1 MIYSLLVKL
10 KYLTYALKIMK
21 TKELDNLAKESLLY
35 DFYGGL
41 LTDKQREVMELYHE
55 ENYSI
60 VEIAGEL
67 GVSKQAVHDNLKKTE
82 RILSDYEDKLGLV
95 SKFVSRSSALNR
107 ARADVA
113 TLRNELAETS
123 GIRPELTAKIDEIE
137 TLLKGMED

>member
-1 MIYSLLVKL
+1 
-10 KYLTYALKIMK
+10 MK
-21 TKELDNLAKESLLY
+21 DPELDNLAKESLLY

-95 SKFVSRSSALNR
+95 SKFVARSNALR
-107 ARADVA
+107 TVRADVES
-113 TLRNELAETS
+113 LKVMLVENEGMKDLSA
-123 GIRPELTAKIDEIE
+123 RIDEIE
-137 TLLKGMED
+137 TLLKGMEE

>member
-1 MIYSLLVKL
+1 
-10 KYLTYALKIMK
+10 MK
-21 TKELDNLAKESLLY
+21 DPELDNLAKESLLY

-95 SKFVSRSSALNR
+95 SKFVARSNALR
-107 ARADVA
+107 TVRADVES
-113 TLRNELAETS
+113 LKVMLAENEEKKDLS
-123 GIRPELTAKIDEIE
+123 ARIDEIE
-137 TLLKGMED
+137 TLLKGMEE

>member
-1 MIYSLLVKL
+1 
-10 KYLTYALKIMK
+10 MK
-21 TKELDNLAKESLLY
+21 DPELDNLAKESLLY

-95 SKFVSRSSALNR
+95 SKFVARSNALR
-107 ARADVA
+107 TVRADVESLKVMLA
-113 TLRNELAETS
+113 DNEEMKDLSA
-123 GIRPELTAKIDEIE
+123 RIDEIE
-137 TLLKGMED
+137 TLLKGMEE

>member
-1 MIYSLLVKL
+1 
-10 KYLTYALKIMK
+10 MK

-95 SKFVSRSSALNR
+95 SKFVNRMSALET
-107 ARADVA
+107 ARADVIS
-113 TLRNELAETS
+113 LRNELAGTD
-123 GIRPELTAKIDEIE
+123 GIKPELTAKIDEIE

>member
-1 MIYSLLVKL
+1 
-10 KYLTYALKIMK
+10 MK
-21 TKELDNLAKESLLY
+21 NPELDNLAKESLLY

-67 GVSKQAVHDNLKKTE
+67 GVSKQAVHDNLRKTE

-95 SKFVSRSSALNR
+95 SRFVSRSNALR
-107 ARADVA
+107 AVRADVES
-113 TLRNELAETS
+113 LRDELKGNE
-123 GIRPELTAKIDEIE
+123 GMKNLTARIDEIE
-137 TLLKGMED
+137 TLLKGMEE

>member
-1 MIYSLLVKL
+1 
-10 KYLTYALKIMK
+10 MK
-21 TKELDNLAKESLLY
+21 DPELDNLAKESLLY

-95 SKFVSRSSALNR
+95 SKFVARSNALR
-107 ARADVA
+107 TVRADVESLKVMMA
-113 TLRNELAETS
+113 ENEGMKDLSA
-123 GIRPELTAKIDEIE
+123 RIDEIE
-137 TLLKGMED
+137 TLLKGMEE

>member
-1 MIYSLLVKL
+1 
-10 KYLTYALKIMK
+10 MK
-21 TKELDNLAKESLLY
+21 DPELDNLAKESLLY

-95 SKFVSRSSALNR
+95 SKFVARSNALR
-107 ARADVA
+107 TVRADVESLKA
-113 TLRNELAETS
+113 MLAENEGMKDLS
-123 GIRPELTAKIDEIE
+123 ARIDEIE
-137 TLLKGMED
+137 TLLKGMEE

>member
-1 MIYSLLVKL
+1 
-10 KYLTYALKIMK
+10 MK
-21 TKELDNLAKESLLY
+21 DPELDNLAKESLLY

-95 SKFVSRSSALNR
+95 SKFVARSNALR
-107 ARADVA
+107 TVRADVES
-113 TLRNELAETS
+113 LKVMLAENEGMKDLS
-123 GIRPELTAKIDEIE
+123 ARIDEIE
-137 TLLKGMED
+137 ALLKGMEE

>member
-1 MIYSLLVKL
+1 
-10 KYLTYALKIMK
+10 MK
-21 TKELDNLAKESLLY
+21 DLELDNLAKESLLY

-95 SKFVSRSSALNR
+95 SKFVARSNALR
-107 ARADVA
+107 TVRADVES
-113 TLRNELAETS
+113 LKVMLAENEGMKDLS
-123 GIRPELTAKIDEIE
+123 ARIDAIE
-137 TLLKGMED
+137 ALLKGMEE

>member
-1 MIYSLLVKL
+1 
-10 KYLTYALKIMK
+10 MK
-21 TKELDNLAKESLLY
+21 DPELDNLAKESLLY

-95 SKFVSRSSALNR
+95 SKFVSRSNALRTVR
-107 ARADVA
+107 ANVES
-113 TLRNELAETS
+113 LKVMLAENEGMKDLS
-123 GIRPELTAKIDEIE
+123 ARIDEIE
-137 TLLKGMED
+137 TLLKGMEE

>member
-1 MIYSLLVKL
+1 
-10 KYLTYALKIMK
+10 MK
-21 TKELDNLAKESLLY
+21 TRELDNLAKESLLY

-82 RILSDYEDKLGLV
+82 KILSDYEDKLGLV
-95 SKFVSRSSALNR
+95 SKFVSRSSSLNK
-107 ARADVA
+107 ARADMA
-113 TLRNELAETS
+113 TLRNELAGTA
-123 GIRPELTAKIDEIE
+123 GIKPELTAKIDEIE

>member
-1 MIYSLLVKL
+1 
-10 KYLTYALKIMK
+10 MK
-21 TKELDNLAKESLLY
+21 DPELDNLAKESLLY

-95 SKFVSRSSALNR
+95 SKFVARSNALR
-107 ARADVA
+107 TVRADVES
-113 TLRNELAETS
+113 LKVMLAENEGMKDLS
-123 GIRPELTAKIDEIE
+123 ARIDETVSATISPAVNSVLIFS
-137 TLLKGMED
+137 TAS

>member
-1 MIYSLLVKL
+1 
-10 KYLTYALKIMK
+10 MK
-21 TKELDNLAKESLLY
+21 DPELDNLAKESLLY

-95 SKFVSRSSALNR
+95 SKFVARSNALR
-107 ARADVA
+107 TVRADV
-113 TLRNELAETS
+113 ESMKVMLAENEEMKDLS
-123 GIRPELTAKIDEIE
+123 ARIDEIE
-137 TLLKGMED
+137 TLLKGMEE

>member
-1 MIYSLLVKL
+1 
-10 KYLTYALKIMK
+10 MK
-21 TKELDNLAKESLLY
+21 TRELDNLAKESLLY

-82 RILSDYEDKLGLV
+82 KILSDYEDKLGLV
-95 SKFVSRSSALNR
+95 SKFVSRSSSLNK

-113 TLRNELAETS
+113 TLRNELAGTA
-123 GIRPELTAKIDEIE
+123 GIKPELTAKIDEIE

>member
-1 MIYSLLVKL
+1 
-10 KYLTYALKIMK
+10 MK
-21 TKELDNLAKESLLY
+21 KPELDNLAKESLLY

-67 GVSKQAVHDNLKKTE
+67 GVSKQAVHDNLRKTE

-95 SKFVSRSSALNR
+95 SRFVSRSNALR
-107 ARADVA
+107 AVRADVES
-113 TLRNELAETS
+113 LRDELKGNEGMKNLTS
-123 GIRPELTAKIDEIE
+123 RIDEIE
-137 TLLKGMED
+137 TLLKGMEE